1 MRHPFFVN
9 HERLYFQ
16 LHVYRRYF
24 DTFDSL
30 RKDNKKYLKDFN
42 IYNNYS
48 IQFFTGYLITHLA
61 FLFDEVSEYSLVNS
75 RFEVEELENK
85 RLSLINTWNIHKDNI
100 LKVASNTGIL
110 KYEDRQKI
118 NSAYVWYRKMIDY
131 EGDKIFAFM
140 NSVAELHIMFEDFLA
155 VELVKEQ
162 NLKTQR
168 RKRKKT
174 DTDSEGE
181 ELE

>member
-9 HERLYFQ
+9 HVRLYFQ

-30 RKDNKKYLKDFN
+30 RKDNKRYIKDFN

-110 KYEDRQKI
+110 KYEDRQIIK
-118 NSAYVWYRKMIDY
+118 SAYVWYRKMVDY

-140 NSVAELHIMFEDFLA
+140 NSVAELHVMIEAFL
-155 VELVKEQ
+155 
-162 NLKTQR
+162 T
-168 RKRKKT
+168 
-174 DTDSEGE
+174 E
-181 ELE
+181 ELSEEVNSKKKKKKEKKN

>member
-1 MRHPFFVN
+1 MSHPFFQK

-30 RKDNKKYLKDFN
+30 RKDKKPYINDFN
-42 IYNNYS
+42 IHNHYTV
-48 IQFFTGYLITHLA
+48 QFFSCYLITHLA

-110 KYEDRQKI
+110 KYEDRQIIK
-118 NSAYVWYRKMIDY
+118 SAYVWYRKMVDY

-140 NSVAELHIMFEDFLA
+140 NSVAELHVMIESFFA
-155 VELVKEQ
+155 KELSEEANTK
-162 NLKTQR
+162 KK
-168 RKRKKT
+168 RKRRLN
-174 DTDSEGE
+174 SESSDE
-181 ELE
+181 EVEG